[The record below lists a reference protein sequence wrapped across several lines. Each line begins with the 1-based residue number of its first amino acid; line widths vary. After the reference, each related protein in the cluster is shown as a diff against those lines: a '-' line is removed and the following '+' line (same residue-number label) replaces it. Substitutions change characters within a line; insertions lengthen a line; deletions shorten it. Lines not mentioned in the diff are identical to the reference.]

1 MRRSPKKEAVVIRV
15 RINQYI
21 TAPQLRVVM
30 ETGENLG
37 VLSREE
43 ALSKAKEA
51 AGKRNVKIM
60 GGANTINQYLKA
72 GLIDELW
79 LHIVPVTIGKG
90 TRLFE
95 DVPDLKLEPIEVSGT
110 SVVTHIRY
118 KVLK

>member
-51 AGKRNVKIM
+51 Y
-60 GGANTINQYLKA
+60 GGN
-72 GLIDELW
+72 
-79 LHIVPVTIGKG
+79 
-90 TRLFE
+90 
-95 DVPDLKLEPIEVSGT
+95 VPDIGYAIRAVDNDGKPALDPISDNQIIPQFMANEKLAEIINKKLLEQMPPEEQPEA
-110 SVVTHIRY
+110 
-118 KVLK
+118 